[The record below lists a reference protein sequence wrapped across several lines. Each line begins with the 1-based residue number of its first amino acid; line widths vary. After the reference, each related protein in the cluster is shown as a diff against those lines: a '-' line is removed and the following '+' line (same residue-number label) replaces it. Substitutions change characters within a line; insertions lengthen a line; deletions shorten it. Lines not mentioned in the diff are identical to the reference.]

1 MSARKCILLFFLL
14 VNVEFFF
21 SSGIAIAYQQVT
33 FVYDGDTIL
42 LDNGERVRYL
52 GIDAPEIDHGK
63 GKSEFMAL
71 AARDFNLK
79 LVRNAR
85 VRLEFDQERKDRYGR
100 LLAYVYLENGD
111 MVNRLLVRR
120 GLALV
125 MLHRPCL
132 RSRDILLDAQR
143 KAMEEMLGIWS
154 RPVEG
159 EKDFY
164 VGNMRSYRFHSPD
177 CPFGRRIHP
186 GNLKK
191 FSSIRDAFWAG
202 YAPCSSCRP

>member
-1 MSARKCILLFFLL
+1 MRARKCILLFFFL
-14 VNVEFFF
+14 VKVGTFF
-21 SSGIAIAYQQVT
+21 SPGIAIAYQQVT

-42 LDNGERVRYL
+42 LDSGERVRYL
-52 GIDAPEIDHGK
+52 GIDAPEINHGK
-63 GKSEFMAL
+63 EENEFMAL

-79 LVRNAR
+79 LVRNAP
-85 VRLEFDQERKDRYGR
+85 VRLEFDLERKDRYGR

-120 GLALV
+120 GLACV
-125 MLHRPCL
+125 MLQRPSL
-132 RSRDILLDAQR
+132 RRQDILLEAQR
-143 KAMEEMLGIWS
+143 KAMKEMLGIWS
-154 RPVEG
+154 RALKG
-159 EKDFY
+159 GRHFY

-191 FSSIRDAFWAG
+191 FSLIRDAFWAG
-202 YAPCSSCRP
+202 YAPCSLCRP